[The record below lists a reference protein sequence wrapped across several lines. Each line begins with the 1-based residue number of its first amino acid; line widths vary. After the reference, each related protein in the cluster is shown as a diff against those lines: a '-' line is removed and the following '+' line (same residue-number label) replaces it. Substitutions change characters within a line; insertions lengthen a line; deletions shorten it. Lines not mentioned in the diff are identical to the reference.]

1 MLPEPPHK
9 DPRVYPTALQFL
21 TNMLF
26 ARFINKELISRQ
38 TMLAMGL
45 VVAGAVLMVSFGNHE
60 SPISTGHELL
70 HFYST

>member
-1 MLPEPPHK
+1 M
-9 DPRVYPTALQFL
+9 QFL

-26 ARFINKELISRQ
+26 ARFINKELISKR

-60 SPISTGHELL
+60 SPILTAHELL